1 MQMTK
6 SFHNLAD
13 RSMRAYQNYTA
24 GGWMGGTY
32 ISFLNRSMTY
42 QFFPHFHPYVGGNR
56 TSLPDVPSSWLS
68 LIQRL
73 QEGGVGELLDS
84 DTLYMPQPN
93 PSGSQALQPLTVIPD
108 STRAI
113 LSQNT
118 PGTRPD
124 GTTVSLL
131 AGTPVTLAH
140 LTNLVLP
147 DPT

>member
-6 SFHNLAD
+6 SYHNLTD
-13 RSMRAYQNYTA
+13 RNIRAYQTYSA
-24 GGWMGGTY
+24 GGWTGGAY
-32 ISFLNRSMTY
+32 ISVLNRSLTY
-42 QFFPHFHPYVGGNR
+42 QFFAHFHPYVGANR
-56 TSLPDVPSSWLS
+56 AGLANVPSSWLS

-73 QEGGVGELLDS
+73 NDGGVAELLDS

-93 PSGSQALQPLTVIPD
+93 PSGGQALQPLNVIPD

-124 GTTVSLL
+124 GT
-131 AGTPVTLAH
+131 
-140 LTNLVLP
+140 
-147 DPT
+147 